1 MAAIARMLAE
11 DRPLWVY
18 VMRPF
23 ITAFVWMSAALY
35 ALKRV
40 SYELAHTGV
49 KRFRRAVWRVW
60 YESSRR
66 AARGLRRVSKLF
78 RTVRHAGAVA
88 KRALLRAR

>member
-1 MAAIARMLAE
+1 MLAE

-18 VMRPF
+18 AMRPF
-23 ITAFVWMSAALY
+23 ITAAVWTSAALY
-35 ALKRV
+35 SVKRV
-40 SYELAHTGV
+40 SYELAHTIV
-49 KRFRRAVWRVW
+49 KRCRRAIWRVW

-66 AARGLRRVSKLF
+66 AARGVRRVNKLF

>member
-1 MAAIARMLAE
+1 MLAE

-18 VMRPF
+18 AMRPF
-23 ITAFVWMSAALY
+23 IAAAVWTSAALY
-35 ALKRV
+35 SVKRV
-40 SYELAHTGV
+40 SHELVHTGV
-49 KRFRRAVWRVW
+49 KRCRRVAWHVW

-66 AARGLRRVSKLF
+66 AVRGARRVNKLF

>member
-1 MAAIARMLAE
+1 MLAE

-18 VMRPF
+18 LVRPF
-23 ITAFVWMSAALY
+23 VTAAVWMSAALY
-35 ALKRV
+35 GVKRA
-40 SYELAHTGV
+40 SYELLHTSV
-49 KRFRRAVWRVW
+49 KRCRRAVWRVW

-66 AARGLRRVSKLF
+66 AARGVRRVNKLF